1 MSDKLANVI
10 VSIAK
15 YSKIIVQVLK
25 FPGSVSTNIPIV
37 DSKVETDK
45 IINNSFF
52 LVIIANLKC

>member
-25 FPGSVSTNIPIV
+25 LPGSVSTSIPIV